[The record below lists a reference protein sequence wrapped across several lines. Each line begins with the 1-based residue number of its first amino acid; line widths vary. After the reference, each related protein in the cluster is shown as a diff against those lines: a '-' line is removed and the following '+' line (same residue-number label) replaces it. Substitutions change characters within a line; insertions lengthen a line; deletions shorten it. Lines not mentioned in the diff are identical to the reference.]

1 REIARANYSRQRAYQ
16 WIAENPTKVPL
27 LLYYKVRSLWGIQS
41 RADAVFLF
49 FALLGSLSYLLA
61 RPREA
66 LALFTLLAA
75 CSMAVAVTWD
85 VGYGRYLVPVRPILA
100 MLSALG
106 LWAVIICAT
115 EIAME
120 RIIMKTSH
128 SDQ

>member
-1 REIARANYSRQRAYQ
+1 
-16 WIAENPTKVPL
+16 VL
-27 LLYYKVRSLWGIQS
+27 
-41 RADAVFLF
+41 LF

-66 LALFTLLAA
+66 VALFTLLAA

-85 VGYGRYLVPVRPILA
+85 VGDGRYLVPVRPILA

-115 EIAME
+115 EVAME
-120 RIIMKTSH
+120 RIVIKASH
-128 SDQ
+128 SDK